1 MSGQAAMES
10 HRMTI
15 DPLRLG
21 RDRRGPRRADRRL
34 AAAAALVLLLAGCST
49 SKHQDV
55 VGSIPDDYRVNHPI
69 TIDEQLATMDVPVGL
84 DTARLSAPVKGNI
97 AGFAQRFNASG
108 SGLMAIVVPDGSPN
122 EAAATGISHRIYDV
136 LVGAGVRPGSID
148 FRAYPAG
155 PSETNAPVRL
165 AFNKITARVEGCGAW
180 PDRLENDVKNRNYEN
195 FGCSTQANLA
205 AMVDNPLDLLYPRA
219 LAPADAARRSAV
231 LDNYRK
237 GDIYSAKQRLE
248 RGEISEVGN

>member
-1 MSGQAAMES
+1 
-10 HRMTI
+10 MTS
-15 DPLRLG
+15 DPLRLAL
-21 RDRRGPRRADRRL
+21 DRRFPRRAGRRL
-34 AAAAALVLLLAGCST
+34 AAAAAVVLFLAGCST

-69 TIDEQLATMDVPVGL
+69 AIDEQLATMDVPVGL
-84 DTARLSAPVKGNI
+84 DTARLSSPVKGNI
-97 AGFAQRFNASG
+97 TGFAQRFNASG
-108 SGLMAIVVPDGSPN
+108 SGLMAIVVPEGSPN
-122 EAAATGISHRIYDV
+122 QVAATGIGHRIYDV

-155 PSETNAPVRL
+155 ASETNAPVRL

-180 PDRLENDVKNRNYEN
+180 PDRLENNVDNRNFKN
-195 FGCSTQANLA
+195 FACATQTNLA

-219 LAPADAARRSAV
+219 LAPADAARRSTV

-237 GDIYSAKQRLE
+237 GESYTSKQPL
-248 RGEISEVGN
+248 GQGAISEVGN